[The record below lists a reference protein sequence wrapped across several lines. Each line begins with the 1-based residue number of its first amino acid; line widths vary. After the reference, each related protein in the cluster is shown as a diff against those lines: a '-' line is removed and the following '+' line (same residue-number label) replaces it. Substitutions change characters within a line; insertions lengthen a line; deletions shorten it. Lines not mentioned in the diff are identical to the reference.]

1 MLNFFLKRINIMGGW
16 WMNTKNK
23 ETEIDNI
30 NKTVLQERERAR
42 DRDREIA

>member
-1 MLNFFLKRINIMGGW
+1 VLNFFLKRINIMGGW

-30 NKTVLQERERAR
+30 NKTVLQERERE
-42 DRDREIA
+42 RETETER